1 MGEARPYVVAS
12 VAVSLDGCLDDTG
25 PERLLLSSPE
35 DFAEVDAL
43 RAEADAILVGAGTV
57 RADDPRLLVRSPE
70 LRAARIARGCPESPA
85 RVVLTAAGALDPA
98 ATLFTTGPAE
108 RLVYA
113 PDGVAGALRG
123 RLGEAATVVGA
134 GAPLTAAAVMTDLA
148 GRGVRRLLVEGGAT
162 VLALFLAAGAV
173 DELRLAVAP
182 LFVGDPDAPRF
193 LGPEGP
199 AGGRWRL
206 METRAVGD
214 TAVSRFL
221 TPTARPPVD
230 QLGANGTFAQ

>member
-1 MGEARPYVVAS
+1 MGEPRPYLVAS

-70 LRAARIARGCPESPA
+70 LRAAREAQGRPGSPA
-85 RVVLTAAGALDPA
+85 RVVLTASGALDPA
-98 ATLFTTGPAE
+98 ATVFTTGPE
-108 RLVYA
+108 RPLVYTT
-113 PDGVAGALRG
+113 DGTVEALAA
-123 RLGEAATVVGA
+123 RLGAVAAVRGVGD
-134 GAPLTAAAVMTDLA
+134 PLTAAAVLADLA
-148 GRGVRRLLVEGGAT
+148 GRRGVRRLLVEGGAA
-162 VLALFLAAGAV
+162 VLELFLAAGVV

-182 LFVGDPDAPRF
+182 LFVGDPAAPRF
-193 LGPEGP
+193 LGPAGP

-206 METRAVGD
+206 VETRAVGD
-214 TAVSRFL
+214 TAVLRLFPA
-221 TPTARPPVD
+221 TRPPAGGD
-230 QLGANGTFAQ
+230 SGG